1 VARRPPSADPRHLLE
16 LVRSTVPPVHPAGR
30 PFISAGLAIAS
41 AGALG
46 QAITGRNYRWLRR
59 VGLLAAGA
67 CAGFFRHP
75 PRVPPTRPGAIV
87 APADGMICV
96 IDSAA
101 PPAELS
107 MGDVPLPR
115 VSIFLSLL
123 DAHVQRAPV
132 SGEVIAVQHR
142 PGRFGSADLASAST
156 DNERTSVR
164 IRTDYGAEGPEVVVV
179 QIAGLLARRIVCDAH
194 VGDKLSIGDTYG
206 LIRFGSR
213 LDTYLPAG
221 AMPIIQVGQRAVAGE
236 TVLAELP

>member
-1 VARRPPSADPRHLLE
+1 MARRPPPADPRHLLE

-59 VGLLAAGA
+59 AGLLAAGA